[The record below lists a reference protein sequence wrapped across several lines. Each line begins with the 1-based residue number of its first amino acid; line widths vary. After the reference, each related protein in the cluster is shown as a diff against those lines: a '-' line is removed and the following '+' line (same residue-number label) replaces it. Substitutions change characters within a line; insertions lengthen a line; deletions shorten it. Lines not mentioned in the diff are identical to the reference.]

1 MNFKLY
7 DDIADSLSGENRMK
21 YRNRADDA
29 EDAVMTRFPSE
40 TPIGMAYVPFQVIDE
55 VYEPETALKNG
66 TLFPE
71 LNYPFMGGGD
81 CCE

>member
-21 YRNRADDA
+21 YRAD
-29 EDAVMTRFPSE
+29 EMNNTMTRFPSE
-40 TPIGMAYVPFQVIDE
+40 TPIGMAYVPYQEIGE
-55 VYEPETALKNG
+55 VYEPDTAFRNG

-71 LNYPFMGGGD
+71 LDYPFMAIGGGD